1 MGETIHNLT
10 KKTKVSEFEFI
21 ALMAFLM
28 ANVALSID
36 AILPGLTNIGE
47 SLSISENSG
56 LQLIITMIFLGLGLG
71 ELIFGTLSDSFG
83 RKPIVYIGV
92 GLFILAS
99 IICARATS
107 IEVMLFGRVLQ
118 GIGLS
123 APRTVS
129 MAIIRDSY
137 QGDQMARIMSFIS
150 AIFILIPMIAPVI
163 GQLILS
169 VFNWQTIFYFQIFFV
184 LITILWFK
192 YRQQE
197 TLPEKKRI
205 KLSKKLF
212 INGLEEFMKHKQ
224 TLIYTIMAGLI
235 EGAFILYL
243 STSKQIFQDQYHL
256 IKEFPYVFAALSFVY
271 GISTFLNGRL
281 VMKYGMHNLVT
292 ISLYLFSFTALVY
305 LLVFYNLENPSI
317 TILMIF
323 LFFQFLFLGF
333 IFGNLSA
340 LAMQPI
346 GHIAGIGAAIFSFV
360 SMVLGVLIANL
371 AGEFVSTNALPLFGA
386 FFATGLVALLL
397 LNIIIFKNQ
406 KSKEFQ
412 LLK

>member
-1 MGETIHNLT
+1 
-10 KKTKVSEFEFI
+10 
-21 ALMAFLM
+21 
-28 ANVALSID
+28 
-36 AILPGLTNIGE
+36 
-47 SLSISENSG
+47 
-56 LQLIITMIFLGLGLG
+56 MIFLGLGLG

-83 RKPIVYIGV
+83 RKPIVYLGV

-107 IEVMLFGRVLQ
+107 IEVMLFGRALQ

-137 QGDQMARIMSFIS
+137 QGNQMARIMSFIS

-197 TLPEKKRI
+197 TLPKKKRI

-224 TLIYTIMAGLI
+224 TLIYTIMAGLM

-281 VMKYGMHNLVT
+281 VMKYGMHDLVR

-305 LLVFYNLENPSI
+305 LLVFYN
-317 TILMIF
+317 F
-323 LFFQFLFLGF
+323 
-333 IFGNLSA
+333 
-340 LAMQPI
+340 
-346 GHIAGIGAAIFSFV
+346 
-360 SMVLGVLIANL
+360 
-371 AGEFVSTNALPLFGA
+371 
-386 FFATGLVALLL
+386 
-397 LNIIIFKNQ
+397 
-406 KSKEFQ
+406 
-412 LLK
+412 